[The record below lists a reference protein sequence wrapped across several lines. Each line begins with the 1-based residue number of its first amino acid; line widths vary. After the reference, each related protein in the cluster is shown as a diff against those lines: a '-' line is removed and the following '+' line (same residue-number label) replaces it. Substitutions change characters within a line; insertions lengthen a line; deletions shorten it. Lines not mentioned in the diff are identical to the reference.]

1 MNEMRVGVIG
11 LGFVGLPLS
20 LSYAMNGAKVVGVDV
35 SAALVEELNRGI
47 SHHQEYDQGR
57 PLAEILREMLAK
69 GNFRVTTDYREAA
82 KEVNH
87 YIVTVGIP
95 VRDGDPDLSYLISAA
110 KSLSQVL
117 KKGDLVLLRS
127 TVVPG
132 TTEEVFLPILEES
145 GLKAGIDFDLAYS
158 SERIAEGR
166 AFEEFRTMPLAVGG
180 VTQKSAERAK
190 EILSFVTKAEITV
203 SSIKIVE
210 TAKVI
215 ENVQRDVNIAMVQEF
230 ARFAEGMGLNTAEL
244 IRVANTHKRVN
255 LLIPGP
261 GVGGY
266 CLPNAYY
273 YLQPKAAEMGL
284 RLGLLEMARQIND
297 AVPGILVSMME
308 EGLKRRG
315 KSLSEAKIAVLGLAM
330 KDYSNDDRISPCHQ
344 VISIL
349 LSKGASVYAY
359 DPAVPST
366 YPFKVNTLE
375 EAVNRADGLFFL
387 AMQKAFET
395 IDWHD
400 MLKQMVED
408 AVIVDAKNRV
418 PEGLNAEVIR
428 I

>member
-1 MNEMRVGVIG
+1 MNEMHVGVIG

-35 SAALVEELNRGI
+35 SAALVEELKRGI

-190 EILSFVTKAEITV
+190 EFLSFVTKAEITI

-244 IRVANTHKRVN
+244 IRVANTHKRVH
-255 LLIPGP
+255 LLNPGP

-284 RLGLLEMARQIND
+284 RLSLLEMARQIND

-308 EGLKRRG
+308 EGLKKRG

-344 VISIL
+344 VVSIL
-349 LSKGASVYAY
+349 LSKGTSVYAY

-375 EAVNRADGLFFL
+375 EAVKGADGLFFL
-387 AMQKAFET
+387 AMQKAFEA

-400 MLKQMVED
+400 MLKQMAED